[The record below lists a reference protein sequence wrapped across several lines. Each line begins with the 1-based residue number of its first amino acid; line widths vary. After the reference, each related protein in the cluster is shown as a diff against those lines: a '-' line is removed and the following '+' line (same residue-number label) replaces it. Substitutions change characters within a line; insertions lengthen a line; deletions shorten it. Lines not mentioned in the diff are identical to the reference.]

1 MRPLHYTESKAISQ
15 SDLKVISDGSIA
27 HWLHKQANPEPASKA
42 QIFGQL
48 VHTLVLQP
56 HLLDEDFV
64 VLPKLDRRFKED
76 KKRYEDI
83 LAAAVSKTVVTIEE
97 FQRAEALVDAIN
109 KHPTAKQYLNPHGLV
124 FRETPIFATLNG
136 VECKGIPDLFT
147 PDSGGLLI
155 DLKTTASARLDK
167 FQWSARDFRYDV
179 QMAFYA
185 DMLAAKGFLVSKYII
200 IAVESEAPFGISIFE
215 IDPVSIHEGR
225 LQYRLDLEVVKSY
238 LAADKEDVWTGY
250 PLTPQALNI
259 PKRK

>member
-1 MRPLHYTESKAISQ
+1 MRPLHYTESKSISQ

-27 HWLHKQANPEPASKA
+27 HWLHKRANPEPASKA

-76 KKRYEDI
+76 KKKYEDI
-83 LAAAVSKTVVTIEE
+83 MAAAVSKTVVTEE
-97 FQRAEALVDAIN
+97 DFERAQLLVTAIN
-109 KHPTAKQYLNPHGLV
+109 EHPTAKQYLHPKGLV
-124 FRETPIFATLNG
+124 FRETPIFGNLNG
-136 VECKGIPDLFT
+136 VACKGIPDLFT
-147 PDSGGLLI
+147 PDYGGMLI
-155 DLKTTASARLDK
+155 DLKTTFSAKLDK
-167 FQWSARDFRYDV
+167 FKWAARDHRYDV

-185 DMLAAKGFLVSKYII
+185 DLLATKGFLVSKYLI
-200 IAVESEAPFGISIFE
+200 IAVESEAPFAISIFE

-225 LQYRLDLEVVKSY
+225 LQYRLDLETVKSY
-238 LAADKEDVWTGY
+238 LAADPADVWTGY
-250 PLTPQALNI
+250 ILIPQALEI